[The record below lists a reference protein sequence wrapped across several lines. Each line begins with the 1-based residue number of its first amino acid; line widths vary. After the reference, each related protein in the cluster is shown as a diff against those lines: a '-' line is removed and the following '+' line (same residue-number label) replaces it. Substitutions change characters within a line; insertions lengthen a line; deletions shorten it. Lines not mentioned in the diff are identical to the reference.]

1 MRADISTLIFPYHFN
16 SDIFVPNGAE
26 ISLVF
31 GAEISLV
38 SVEISLAQNITLL
51 WCGNITVK
59 MVQKYH

>member
-26 ISLVF
+26 ISLV
-31 GAEISLV
+31 

-51 WCGNITVK
+51 WCGNITN
-59 MVQKYH
+59 